1 METFVILRRNSWRT
15 PDDLAA
21 AAARSTQVGN
31 AMPAD
36 VRWIRSYV
44 VREADGSLA
53 TACIYQGTDAAAI
66 RRHAEKAGLN
76 ANEVL
81 PVVDT
86 VIVRPDPV
94 KADPAKHDA
103 GKRDPAL
110 VA

>member
-1 METFVILRRNSWRT
+1 METFVILRRNSWRN
-15 PDDLAA
+15 PDELAA

-31 AMPAD
+31 AMPTD

-53 TACIYQGTDAAAI
+53 TACVYQGRDEAAI
-66 RRHAEKAGLN
+66 RRHAERAGMN

-86 VIVRPDPV
+86 VIVRPDP
-94 KADPAKHDA
+94 ARQSTAHDA
-103 GKRDPAL
+103 GGRDPAL